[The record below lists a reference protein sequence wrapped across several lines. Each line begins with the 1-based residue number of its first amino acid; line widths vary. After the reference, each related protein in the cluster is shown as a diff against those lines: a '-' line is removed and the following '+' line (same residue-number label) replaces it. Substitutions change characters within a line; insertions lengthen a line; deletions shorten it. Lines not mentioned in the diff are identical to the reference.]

1 MKRTKNLSSESN
13 RDIKKARI
21 ELGVS
26 NFVKLFSY
34 EESVTVDKTM
44 LIKEFWQ
51 YPAESLLMAFP
62 RRWGK
67 SINLDMINEF
77 FSLKLDSK
85 GNEDKGLHQKRQE
98 LFTKFKIGQTDLM
111 SEYGKYPVIYIDMK
125 SAKKGSYSELL
136 DALKNIV
143 SRLYEKYLYLTN
155 EQSDLADYQKIEV
168 KKYVERKQDL
178 TPEDLSSS
186 LLNIS
191 KLLKQY
197 HSQPVIILMDEYDAA
212 YNYVYTEPGVSDEER
227 RKIVNFLKGFN
238 ENTFKGNEY
247 LVKSLMTGVLRFA
260 KDGSLSGLNHV
271 KEHNITSKEFSQY
284 YGFSQDEVDILC
296 SKFGITD
303 DADKEKI
310 STWYNGYYQGAN
322 NQHVNVYCAWS
333 IINYLNSGDFMKYWS
348 ESGSISFL
356 NKLFSNQQIKHN
368 IETLIKG
375 GVIEFKFNDQL
386 SADQFKKLGEMAHN
400 ASVEIN
406 SEGIDLFFS
415 YMLVTGY
422 LTQSDTSGEYKLPN
436 YELTLEFEDKLLSFY
451 KQIYT
456 IDPNKM
462 SQLTQNLSKIF
473 GDHDSLTIKN
483 LLTGDF
489 YYTLKSVIEDCKLTQ
504 DKSSLSQGLF
514 GNEDLVH
521 SLLNYI
527 ALQVYD
533 KKFAT
538 EIYTKKTIDGQVTD
552 RSGRADIMLSHK
564 KQGLIIEMKYTK
576 EPMKDKSLKDT
587 NASKSQEALN
597 QAKTYSE
604 LIPGKAIDDY
614 MQIFCGISISAEQDV
629 ALSGEI
635 INPDSSNLDFS
646 ITES

>member
-1 MKRTKNLSSESN
+1 MKRDANIQFESD

-26 NFVKLFSY
+26 NFLKLFIH

-44 LIKEFWQ
+44 LIERFWQ
-51 YPAESLLMAFP
+51 DPAESLLMAFP

-85 GNEDKGLHQKRQE
+85 GNEDKELHQKRQE
-98 LFTKFKIGQTDLM
+98 LFTKLKIGQTGLM

-136 DALKNIV
+136 DALKNII

-186 LLNIS
+186 LLTIS

-197 HSQPVIILMDEYDAA
+197 HNQPVIVLMDEYDAA
-212 YNYVYTEPGVSDEER
+212 YNYVYTEPGVSDVER
-227 RKIVNFLKGFN
+227 RKIINFLKGFN

-296 SKFGITD
+296 SKFRITD
-303 DADKEKI
+303 NADKEKI
-310 STWYNGYYQGAN
+310 STWYNGYYQGAS
-322 NQHVNVYCAWS
+322 NQHVNIYCAWS
-333 IINYLNSGDFMKYWS
+333 IINYLNSSEFKKYWS

-356 NKLFSNQQIKHN
+356 NKLFANQQIKHN
-368 IETLIKG
+368 IEKLIKG
-375 GVIEFKFNDQL
+375 GSIEFKFNDQL
-386 SADQFKKLGEMAHN
+386 SADQFKQLGEMAHN
-400 ASVEIN
+400 VSVEIN

-422 LTQSDTSGEYKLPN
+422 LTQSKILGEYKLPN

-462 SQLTQNLSKIF
+462 SQLTQSLNKIF
-473 GDHDSLTIKN
+473 GDTDSVAIKN
-483 LLTGDF
+483 LFTGDF
-489 YYTLKSVIEDCKLTQ
+489 YNKLSSVIEDCKLTQ
-504 DKSSLSQGLF
+504 DKSTSSQGLF

-521 SLLNYI
+521 SLINYI
-527 ALQVYD
+527 SLQVYD

-538 EIYTKKTIDGQVTD
+538 EIYTKKTIDGEVTN

-576 EPMKDKSLKDT
+576 DSMKDKSLKDT
-587 NASKSQEALN
+587 NVFKSQEALD

-604 LIPGKAIDDY
+604 LIPSNGIDGY
-614 MQIFCGISISAEQDV
+614 IQIFCGISISAEQDV

-635 INPDSSNLDFS
+635 ILSDDSSNLDFN
-646 ITES
+646 IA